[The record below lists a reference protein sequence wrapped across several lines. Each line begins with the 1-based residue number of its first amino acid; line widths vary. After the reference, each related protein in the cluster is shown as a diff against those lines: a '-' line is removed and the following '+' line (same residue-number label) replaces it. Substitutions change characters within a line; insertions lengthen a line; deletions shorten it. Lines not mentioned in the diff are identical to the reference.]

1 MNRTGSASDSPRIWL
16 LLSDKQGDNKQVQCL
31 ADSLGYACET
41 RVIYP
46 LARFVRGK
54 PWFRPSIAHID
65 RARSDPLEPPWPDVL
80 LTIGR
85 RPGMAALWIR
95 RQSGGRT
102 RIILIGRQPR
112 HLREFDLVISSCQ
125 YITADDP
132 RIMRIALPLDCN
144 DAKRAETPSAALATA
159 AMQTAIF
166 IGGPTR
172 SFRLGER
179 EAETLLALARQH
191 CGNAALRIV
200 TSRRTPAVVCAW
212 FAANLPANARLC
224 EWAAAGAHTTSDYA
238 NALQECD
245 RFIVTGDSISMV
257 CDVVRQGKALAIHR
271 LPFRNRVFALWH
283 RFILAVAPIDD
294 GRQRSGLL
302 ARIMK
307 RIVDSRVLRL
317 PRSFDAF
324 YAYLYRN
331 GCASDSRDGFLPA
344 YSYMPGRDIE
354 AARMRALQVIQ
365 AWRDNRTSGS

>member
-1 MNRTGSASDSPRIWL
+1 MNRTASAPHSPRIWL

-46 LARFVRGK
+46 HARFIKGK
-54 PWFRPSIAHID
+54 PWFRASIAHID
-65 RARSDPLEPPWPDVL
+65 TTRSDPLQPPWPDIL

-85 RPGMAALWIR
+85 RPSMAALWIR
-95 RQSGGRT
+95 RQSGGKT

-132 RIMRIALPLDCN
+132 RIMRIALPLDCG
-144 DAKRAETPSAALATA
+144 EQQTPEAATEAGNA
-159 AMQTAIF
+159 APQQTAIF
-166 IGGPTR
+166 VGGPTR
-172 SFRLGER
+172 SFRFGER
-179 EAETLLALARQH
+179 EAATLLALAQQH
-191 CGNAALRIV
+191 CGGAALRIV
-200 TSRRTPAVVCAW
+200 TSRRTPAAVCAW
-212 FAANLPANARLC
+212 FAANLPPNARLC
-224 EWAAAGAHTTSDYA
+224 EWAAADANTTSDYA
-238 NALQECD
+238 QALGQCD

-294 GRQRSGLL
+294 GRSRSGLL
-302 ARIMK
+302 ARAMK
-307 RIVDSRVLRL
+307 FIVDSRILRL

-331 GCASDSRDGFLPA
+331 GCASDSRDGFLA
-344 YSYMPGRDIE
+344 RYNYMPERDLE
-354 AARMRALQVIQ
+354 GARTRSLQVID
-365 AWRDNRTSGS
+365 AWRNHDATGP